1 MMLVAA
7 RLFFKLLMRS
17 MVSHQFEPF
26 MRFFVF
32 HFFFFHQMDKLN
44 ALVLWNTLYVKKATN
59 GQIINVEL
67 VPATEQL
74 YQVHKNSFAKRK
86 ENDKNETESKR
97 KRKSTIEKDGKRA
110 KI

>member
-1 MMLVAA
+1 
-7 RLFFKLLMRS
+7 
-17 MVSHQFEPF
+17 
-26 MRFFVF
+26 
-32 HFFFFHQMDKLN
+32 MDKLN